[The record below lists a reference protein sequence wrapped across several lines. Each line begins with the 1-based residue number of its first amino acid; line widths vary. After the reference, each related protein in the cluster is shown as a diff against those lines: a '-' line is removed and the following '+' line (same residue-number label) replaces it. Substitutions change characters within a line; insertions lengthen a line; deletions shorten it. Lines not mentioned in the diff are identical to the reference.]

1 MNKKYVIAGSGV
13 SGMLSALLL
22 LKHTKGENI
31 YLIDKNAELGGLLR
45 KFDYG
50 EEYGTFDYG
59 MHNMLETGIK
69 ELDSLLFGLLPE
81 NEWQVLDQ
89 DKRDLAG
96 IFFNGKLQKH
106 TPYIDIRN
114 LPIDDYLKCLDDFF
128 ANFTQNASLKKE
140 DEIAKNAYQ
149 FAVDRF
155 GKFTAENTIIPALEK
170 NYRVPANELDYMAT
184 IFTPMSRIAMF
195 DEPITNEILKSNLL
209 NDRIAFSDQRN
220 LPLENSSGRRAY
232 YPAKYGIYRIIDA
245 ITKVLTEN
253 GVNIMTQVDIVGLDF
268 TENNGINAI
277 EIKKNNESI
286 KIENI
291 KKLIW
296 TLNSM
301 VLGRLLKVDFTGL
314 KFNKPQK
321 TIIVNILIDKPL
333 DMGDLY
339 YLFCY
344 EKGFNTYRLTN
355 FTNYCKGAPRNGL
368 YPVSIELLIPEDKMV
383 SEEELAN
390 LAVTEMKN
398 FNILFENTKVVFQKA
413 EILDSGFP
421 MPTVSNISS
430 MKYVRESIIKLN
442 LNNLLLV
449 GILAEP
455 NLFFQTDVMA
465 DVFKKLNK

>member
-1 MNKKYVIAGSGV
+1 MNKKYVVAGSGV

-31 YLIDKNAELGGLLR
+31 YLIEKNAELGGLLR

-50 EEYGTFDYG
+50 EKYGTFDYG

-81 NEWQVLDQ
+81 KEWQVLDQ

-114 LPIDDYLKCLDDFF
+114 LPLDEYRKCLDDFF
-128 ANFTQNASLKKE
+128 ANFTLNVNLKKE
-140 DEIAKNAYQ
+140 DEITKTAYQ
-149 FAVDRF
+149 YAVDRF
-155 GKFTAENTIIPALEK
+155 GKITAENTIIPALEK

-195 DEPITNEILKSNLL
+195 DEPLTIEILKSNLL

-220 LPLENSSGRRAY
+220 LPLKNSTGRRSY
-232 YPAKYGIYRIIDA
+232 YPANYGIHRIIDA
-245 ITKVLTEN
+245 IMIELIEN
-253 GVNIMTQVDIVGLDF
+253 GVNIMTQADIVGIDF
-268 TENNGINAI
+268 TANNEINAI
-277 EIKKNNESI
+277 EVKKNNVNI

-291 KKLIW
+291 EKFIW

-314 KFNKPQK
+314 KFKKPHK

-339 YLFCY
+339 YFFCY

-355 FTNYCKGAPRNGL
+355 FTNYCSGAPRNGL
-368 YPVSIELLIPEDKMV
+368 YPVSIELLIPEDNIV

-390 LAVTEMKN
+390 IAVNEMKK
-398 FNILFENTKVVFQKA
+398 FNVLLENTKVVFQKA

-421 MPTVSNISS
+421 LPTVSNISS
-430 MKYVRESIIKLN
+430 MKCVRDSIIKLK

-455 NLFFQTDVMA
+455 NLFFQTDVIK